1 MIHTSAKKKSTKE
14 REQDLLKLVL
24 DLKTQNEALTKRT
37 QALAK
42 RTQELDNLNK
52 AQSEALRFQTSSDSD
67 EGLTTST
74 KPSQQLRRSPRRKKR
89 RSPPRR
95 AKKKTPPQKQPRK
108 KATTKTASRM

>member
-1 MIHTSAKKKSTKE
+1 MTRTSTKKKSAKE

-74 KPSQQLRRSPRRKKR
+74 KPSQQLSLIHI
-89 RSPPRR
+89 
-95 AKKKTPPQKQPRK
+95 
-108 KATTKTASRM
+108 